1 MPSEDFTA
9 INNTMTLQPQDNLLD
24 NWYLFYTLMGSNLPR
39 RGSAQPFMSKSDIEN
54 FKIRVPSLEEQRLIA
69 SRVEVLLK
77 KCDSLETKLRDSF
90 ALAEKFSRSIVSAS
104 A

>member
-9 INNTMTLQPQDNLLD
+9 IKNTMTFRPQDHSLD
-24 NWYLFYTLMGSNLPR
+24 NWYLLYALMGSNLPR

-69 SRVEVLLK
+69 NRVEVLLK
-77 KCDSLETKLRDSF
+77 KCDALEAKLRESHE
-90 ALAEKFSRSIVSAS
+90 LAEKFSRSVVSAS